1 MTGGS
6 FRTVPDHRP
15 PTTGH
20 RPLFSRFP
28 ELLALPRAE
37 LGTFPSPVER
47 FDEVAECP
55 ELWVKRDD
63 LNAEVCGGNK
73 VRSLEFLLGG
83 VGAGDTVLTL
93 GGEGSTH
100 VLATAVHAARLGAR
114 TIAVRWPHDMSPV
127 AERVAREAERRCA
140 VTIRAWTAVDAVARA
155 YALRLA
161 RPVRYVPIGGSVPL
175 GVLGHVN
182 AALELADQVGAGE
195 LPTPARIVVPLGS
208 GGTAA
213 GLALGLAMAGLETT
227 LICARVAPRIVSHR
241 RRVLSL
247 ARATGRLVRRLTG
260 RRVPAVHAS
269 HVTVTHDVYG
279 GAYGRPLAAG
289 DQAAAIFRGVRG
301 ATLDATYSAKAC
313 AAALQ
318 IAAHAEGPTLFW
330 LTFAGRITA
339 GSRESGVG
347 LSDPTPDSR

>member
-1 MTGGS
+1 M
-6 FRTVPDHRP
+6 RAHQP
-15 PTTGH
+15 PITGH
-20 RPLFSRFP
+20 RPLLRRFP

-47 FDEVAECP
+47 LDGIAGCP
-55 ELWVKRDD
+55 ELWIKRDD
-63 LNAEVCGGNK
+63 LNAEFCGGNK

-114 TIAVRWPHDMSPV
+114 TIAVRWPHEMSPV
-127 AERVAREAERRCA
+127 AEWVAREAERHCA
-140 VTIRAWTAVDAVARA
+140 ATIRAWTAVDGVARA
-155 YALRLA
+155 GALRLT
-161 RPVRYVPIGGSVPL
+161 RRVHYVPVGGSVPL
-175 GVLGHVN
+175 GVLGHAS
-182 AALELADQVGAGE
+182 AALELAEQVAAGE

-227 LICARVAPRIVSHR
+227 LVCARVAPRLVSHR
-241 RRVLSL
+241 RRVLGL
-247 ARATGRLVRRLTG
+247 ARAAGRLVERLTG
-260 RRVPAVHAS
+260 RRVPAVRAS
-269 HVTVTHDVYG
+269 RVSVIHDVYG

-289 DQAAAIFRGVRG
+289 DQAAAIFG
-301 ATLDATYSAKAC
+301 AAGGPGLDATYSAKAC

-318 IAAHAEGPTLFW
+318 IAASAEGPTLFW
-330 LTFAGRITA
+330 LTFDGRA
-339 GSRESGVG
+339 LQGVG
-347 LSDPTPDSR
+347 DRE